1 MPSPRLD
8 FTCVSGNRA
17 EVLTMETP
25 QEEAIDQTPAR
36 AARRRWSVGLPFDAR
51 VRRLVGDWGTQKSPA
66 LIEEMITTA
75 LKIARDEMTV
85 ADLKLINRSAKE
97 MRSAAKIFAPF
108 KHLRK
113 VVVFGSAR
121 SARDSPDYKMATD
134 FACEMVRQG
143 FMLIT
148 GGSDGIMGGVQRGAG
163 RAHSFALNIR
173 LPSEQRVNEVIEGDP
188 KLVTLNYFFTR
199 KLSFVKEAHAFAL
212 LPGGFGTM
220 DEAFEVLTLM
230 QTGKARIVPVVLLD
244 QPRGKYWAAWMQFL
258 TERLLKF
265 GFISEEDFA
274 FFKIK
279 HSAQDAAAEIT
290 QFYKVFHSARWV
302 GERFFIR
309 LNRSLSNEAL
319 IDLNNHFTDI
329 LSAGEIV
336 QRTAIPKEN
345 DELETLDLPRLIFTP
360 VRTRFG
366 RFRQLI
372 DAINSSPTT

>member
-1 MPSPRLD
+1 MKTFPER
-8 FTCVSGNRA
+8 
-17 EVLTMETP
+17 
-25 QEEAIDQTPAR
+25 AIDRVQGRTSSE
-36 AARRRWSVGLPFDAR
+36 RWSVGPRFDKR
-51 VRRLVGDWGTQKSPA
+51 VKKLVRDWGTQTSPA

-143 FMLIT
+143 FMLIA
-148 GGSDGIMGGVQRGAG
+148 GGNEGIMGAVQRGAG
-163 RAHSFALNIR
+163 RAHSFALGIR
-173 LPSEQRVNEVIEGDP
+173 LPSEQRVDESVEGDP

-230 QTGKARIVPVVLLD
+230 QTGKTRIVPVVLLD
-244 QPRGKYWAAWMQFL
+244 RPRGKYWETWMQFL
-258 TERLLKF
+258 TKRLLKF

-274 FFKIK
+274 FFTIK
-279 HSAQDAAAEIT
+279 HNAQDAAAEIT

-302 GERFFIR
+302 GERYVIR
-309 LNRSLSNEAL
+309 LNRSLTGQVLVN
-319 IDLNNHFTDI
+319 LNNQFKDI
-329 LSAGEIV
+329 LRAGEIV
-336 QRTAIPKEN
+336 QRTSIPKEH
-345 DELETLDLPRLIFTP
+345 DEPETLDLPRLIFTP

-372 DAINSSPTT
+372 DAINSSGTS

>member
-1 MPSPRLD
+1 M
-8 FTCVSGNRA
+8 NRA
-17 EVLTMETP
+17 EGKP
-25 QEEAIDQTPAR
+25 S
-36 AARRRWSVGLPFDAR
+36 RRGRILGPPFDKR
-51 VRRLVGDWGTQKSPA
+51 VKKLVRDWGTEKSPA

-75 LKIARDEMTV
+75 LEIARDEMTV

-134 FACEMVRQG
+134 FACDMVKQG
-143 FMLIT
+143 FMLIA
-148 GGSDGIMGGVQRGAG
+148 GGSEGIMGGVQRGAG
-163 RAHSFALNIR
+163 RAHSFALGIR
-173 LPSEQRVNEVIEGDP
+173 LPSEQRVDEPTEGDP

-230 QTGKARIVPVVLLD
+230 QTGKTRIVPVVLLD
-244 QPRGKYWAAWMQFL
+244 GPRGKYWETWMQFL
-258 TERLLKF
+258 TKRLLKF
-265 GFISEEDFA
+265 GFISKEDFA

-302 GERFFIR
+302 GERFVIR

-319 IDLNNHFTDI
+319 GDLNNDFSDI
-329 LSAGEIV
+329 VRTGEIA
-336 QRTAIPKEN
+336 QRIAVPKED
-345 DELETLDLPRLIFTP
+345 DEFEISELPRLIFTP
-360 VRTRFG
+360 VRSRFG

-372 DAINSSPTT
+372 DAINSSEAN

>member
-1 MPSPRLD
+1 VEGTTS
-8 FTCVSGNRA
+8 V
-17 EVLTMETP
+17 
-25 QEEAIDQTPAR
+25 
-36 AARRRWSVGLPFDAR
+36 RRRSIGPPFDKR
-51 VRRLVGDWGTQKSPA
+51 VKKLVRDWGAKQSPA

-75 LKIARDEMTV
+75 LKIAHDDVTF

-121 SARDSPDYKMATD
+121 SARESPDYKMATD

-143 FMLIT
+143 FMLIA
-148 GGSDGIMGGVQRGAG
+148 GGNEGIMGAVQRGAG
-163 RAHSFALNIR
+163 RAHSFALGIR
-173 LPSEQRVNEVIEGDP
+173 LPSERRVDEPIEGEDP

-230 QTGKARIVPVVLLD
+230 QTGKTRIVPIVLLD
-244 QPRGKYWAAWMQFL
+244 RPRGKYWETWMQFL
-258 TERLLKF
+258 TKRLLKF

-279 HSAQDAAAEIT
+279 HNAHDAVAEIR
-290 QFYKVFHSARWV
+290 QFYEVFHSARWMGDRYV
-302 GERFFIR
+302 IR
-309 LNRSLSNEAL
+309 LNRVLSDETL
-319 IDLNNHFTDI
+319 VDLNKQFKDI
-329 LSAGEIV
+329 LRAGEIV
-336 QRTAIPKEN
+336 QRTAIPKKGDEPEN
-345 DELETLDLPRLIFTP
+345 PELPRLIFTP
-360 VRTRFG
+360 VRSRFG

-372 DAINSSPTT
+372 DAINSSGVS